1 MALKKYSIK
10 VVDSA
15 HWEEMHHTLCCTS
28 SCEHIPDREI
38 TCIDE
43 KLHSP
48 TTGIFELDELEA
60 EELKNHPHI
69 EWVTLD
75 INTYPEIYPQPS
87 PATLRFSTD
96 VKVYRDLGATNQP
109 VSTGASTGEIN
120 RTNWAV
126 VRTGITSSLSF
137 WSESPL
143 TGGADDD
150 EIEPVL
156 GNISYSLTGKN
167 VDIIVHDAGVF
178 QYHPEFLDGNGQS
191 RVLDVVLD
199 GPYYIDKDYFDNIIP
214 GVKYTKE
221 DGRVGIAST
230 AAVEWWNNSSRRSVG
245 FSTIGTVSVNI
256 GYTANKALGTKID
269 GSGAELTSGHG
280 TACASLIAGNT
291 FGLAFEANIW
301 NMSGIGN
308 PSGMGVNVA
317 QNYDCM
323 KLFHLYKP
331 VNPETG
337 VKNPTLIN
345 GSWGYRAGFLS
356 SSTNIGYR
364 FQGNTGTYNATDSTT
379 DLPTAFK
386 NGLLGGGGS
395 LYKNWSSS
403 SRDATTENAGNE
415 LMDSGVIYVA
425 AAGNNNQYVGAGSTD
440 PNRLDY
446 IQDVYFGSTDVYP
459 EFSGTSLATPCAHR
473 DFMNPQGIG
482 WKSSDPE
489 FNPVINVGAL
499 DDTIIDDGN
508 AFWPNG
514 EQKTYY
520 SNSGPGIDVYA
531 PADETLAA
539 GTNSAA
545 GYTDYQRA
553 DDTRFYDCFFNGT
566 SAAAPVCS
574 SVIAMYLQLY
584 PNATSKDTKKWLFKD
599 GSIVVNFDQFR
610 DTYRDPTTTNFW
622 SQQRNLRGGLR
633 RIVYNPYA
641 NDVKPSFSNVN
652 ISGITVKV
660 Q

>member
-1 MALKKYSIK
+1 VELKKYSIK
-10 VVDSA
+10 VIDPKY
-15 HWEEMHHTLCCTS
+15 WEEVHNFLCHES
-28 SCEHIPDREI
+28 SCDYIPDRPVS
-38 TCIDE
+38 CVDD

-48 TTGIFELDELEA
+48 TTGIFELDDVEA
-60 EELKNHPHI
+60 EELRRHPHI
-69 EWVTLD
+69 EWVVLD
-75 INTYPEIYPQPS
+75 IGTYPELYPVPS
-87 PATLRFSTD
+87 PATLKFSGD
-96 VKVYRDLGATNQP
+96 VKVYRDLGAANQP
-109 VSTGASTGEIN
+109 VSTGASIGEIN

-126 VRTGITSSLSF
+126 IRTGITSSLSF

-143 TGGADDD
+143 TGGTDDD

-156 GNISYSLTGKN
+156 GNASYSLTGKH
-167 VDIIVHDAGVF
+167 VDVVIHDAGVF
-178 QYHPEFLDGNGQS
+178 QYHPEFLTNGQS
-191 RVLDVVLD
+191 RVRDVVLD
-199 GPYYIDKDYFDNIIP
+199 GPYYIDPDYFDNVIP

-221 DGRVGIAST
+221 DGRVGIATT
-230 AAVEWWNNSSRRSVG
+230 AAHEWWTTSSKRSVG
-245 FSTIGTVSVNI
+245 FSTIGTVSI
-256 GYTANKALGTKID
+256 SSGYTADRAMGTKLD
-269 GSGAELTSGHG
+269 GSAAQLTSGHG
-280 TACASLIAGNT
+280 TACASLVAGKS
-291 FGLAFEANIW
+291 FGLAFEADIW

-308 PSGMGVNVA
+308 PGTMGTNVA

-331 VNPETG
+331 INPETG
-337 VKNPTLIN
+337 IKNPTLIN
-345 GSWGYRAGFLS
+345 GSWGYRAGFYS

-364 FQGNTGTYNATDSTT
+364 FQGTTGTYGATDATT

-403 SRDATTENAGNE
+403 SRDGTSENAGNE

-425 AAGNNNQYVGAGSTD
+425 AAGNNNQYVGTGSTD

-446 IQDVYFGSTDVYP
+446 IQDLFFLSTDTYP
-459 EFSGTSLATPCAHR
+459 EFSGITYATPTSHR

-489 FNPVINVGAL
+489 FHPVINVGAL
-499 DDTIIDDGN
+499 DDTIIDNQN

-514 EQKTYY
+514 EQKAYY

-539 GTNSAA
+539 GTNSAT

-553 DDTRFYDCFFNGT
+553 DDTRFYDCYFNGT

-574 SVIAMYLQLY
+574 SVIAMYLSTN
-584 PNATSKDTKKWLFKD
+584 PTATQKEVKEWLFKD
-599 GSIVVNFDQFR
+599 GSIVMNFDQFR
-610 DTYRDPTTTNFW
+610 DTYRDPTTTNYW

-652 ISGITVKV
+652 ISGVTVRLR
-660 Q
+660 